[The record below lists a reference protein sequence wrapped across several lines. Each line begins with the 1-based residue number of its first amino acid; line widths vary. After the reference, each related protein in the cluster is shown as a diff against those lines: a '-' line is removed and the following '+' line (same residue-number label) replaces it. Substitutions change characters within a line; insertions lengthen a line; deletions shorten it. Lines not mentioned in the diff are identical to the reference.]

1 MRILKCLLPVFM
13 LIVLLFCIFAYQLMS
28 YPTQGEIVA
37 ERALEYLDVP
47 YVLFRKDPK
56 AFDCSGLLVYLF
68 DEEGITLPHSAEL
81 IGTNEEFMFIEN
93 IKDLRIG
100 DVLCF
105 DTVDDRDPSDHVG
118 IYLGKNRFV
127 HASSVYEKV
136 VISEI
141 ADVYLDTFT
150 GARRIL
156 DTDLSF
162 QERLDLFKSSIEK
175 YTKSPEES
183 I

>member
-1 MRILKCLLPVFM
+1 MRILKRLLPIFM
-13 LIVLLFCIFAYQLMS
+13 LFVLIACIFAYQLMS

-56 AFDCSGLLVYLF
+56 AFDCSGFLVYLF
-68 DEEGITLPHSAEL
+68 DAEGIALPHSAEQ
-81 IGTNEEFMFIEN
+81 IGTNEEYALIEEIN
-93 IKDLRIG
+93 NLKTG
-100 DVLCF
+100 DIVCF

-118 IYLGKNRFV
+118 IYLGKNQFI
-127 HASSVYEKV
+127 HASSVYGKV

-141 ADVYLDTFT
+141 ADTYLETFT

-156 DTDLSF
+156 DTDLGF
-162 QERLDLFKSSIEK
+162 KERFDLFIASVKNHSEQ
-175 YTKSPEES
+175 PEDR